1 MKSIKEI
8 FSFFKKQ
15 EEEPKK
21 VQPKERKD
29 HSFER
34 FVDAQERMY
43 EMALAEVKSG
53 KKLSHWIWYIFP
65 QLKGLGESYN
75 SYYYGIDN
83 IEEARAYLKHPV
95 LGARLR
101 EITKALLQSD
111 KSTEEIFGSLDAMKV
126 RSCMTLFDE
135 VSEDDLFCEVLQ
147 KHYQDK
153 PDEKTQQIIECFGM
167 SRRKYGWGAIFGCS
181 LAMELERINF
191 YNNRS
196 TDKRFR
202 DIPYRFI
209 SFDMVTTLAWASN
222 LLYETDISA
231 FYQLDNS
238 EAGYLWHSNYRSFYR
253 LPYCTYGH
261 GKAMHTS
268 ILGWTYNTI
277 EETIYEVEK
286 RSVNHTKASQAIAAC
301 VFMARNGKSKQDIK
315 DFIEKEFGY
324 ELNRTCADIRT
335 SIAALYNSINEN
347 IKNHQKH
354 IADFNYK
361 IENYE
366 ENHKQYIEYYFNLYA
381 PEAITC
387 FLESS
392 NFADAIQLA
401 VSLNTD
407 SPDTLGGMVGAIAEA
422 YYGDIH
428 FNNILA
434 LLFNINL
441 GLDNLHIEIKRIMKR
456 FSLRFGNKL

>member
-1 MKSIKEI
+1 MKNIKDI
-8 FSFFKKQ
+8 FSFFKKK

-21 VQPKERKD
+21 VQSKERKD
-29 HSFER
+29 HSLER
-34 FVDAQERMY
+34 FIDAQERMY
-43 EMALAEVKSG
+43 EMALTEVKSG

-75 SYYYGIDN
+75 SHYYGIDDLD
-83 IEEARAYLKHPV
+83 EARAYLLHPV
-95 LGARLR
+95 LGTRLR
-101 EITKALLQSD
+101 EITNVLLQTD
-111 KSTEEIFGSLDAMKV
+111 KNVKEIFGELDAMKV

-147 KHYQDK
+147 KHFQDK
-153 PDEKTQQIIECFGM
+153 PDEKTLKIIECFYM
-167 SRRKYGWGAIFGCS
+167 PKRKYGWGAIIGC
-181 LAMELERINF
+181 LYAQNLEERNF
-191 YNNRS
+191 WQNK
-196 TDKRFR
+196 DKRFNS
-202 DIPYRFI
+202 IPHYNSI
-209 SFDMVTTLAWASN
+209 TFDVSTTIAWASN
-222 LLYETDISA
+222 LLYKTDLSKFHRIE
-231 FYQLDNS
+231 NS
-238 EAGYLWHSNYRSFYR
+238 IAGYLWHSNYRSFYS

-286 RSVNHTKASQAIAAC
+286 RSGNHTKANQAIAAC
-301 VFMARNGKSKQDIK
+301 VFMARNGKSKQEIK

-324 ELNRTCADIRT
+324 ELNRTCADIR
-335 SIAALYNSINEN
+335 SFIAALYNSINEN
-347 IKNHQKH
+347 IKNHQEH
-354 IADFNYK
+354 ISDFNYK

-366 ENHKQYIEYYFNLYA
+366 ENYKQYEEYYFNLYA

-387 FLESS
+387 FLESN
-392 NFADAIQLA
+392 NFEDAIQLA

-428 FNNILA
+428 FNNISA
-434 LLFNINL
+434 LLFNISL
-441 GLDNLHIEIKRIMKR
+441 GLDNLPMEIKRIMKR
-456 FSLRFGNKL
+456 FSLRFGSKL